1 MNPPSSSRPHAV
13 AMIGFGIQ
21 ARTGLAP
28 SFCKQHDLGVRVA
41 AVCDCDRTRLLGR
54 EREGLFA
61 IHVLAAL
68 HRLDRHVG
76 VPVVGSRDADRVDR
90 RVA

>member
-1 MNPPSSSRPHAV
+1 MHPTSENRTHAV

-41 AVCDCDRTRLLGR
+41 AVCDCDRTRR
-54 EREGLFA
+54 EAG
-61 IHVLAAL
+61 AAQI
-68 HRLDRHVG
+68 DKAYADAG
-76 VPVVGSRDADRVDR
+76 VAFPP
-90 RVA
+90 